1 MFASKIAEKR
11 KVEIMD
17 ATDLVLLDQI
27 QKNARI
33 PVQGLADVT
42 GISTASVQRRMRTLR
57 EAGVIKREV
66 AILDPKAIGLGITAI
81 VSVELERDR
90 LDQIEA
96 FKRKAREDQ
105 QVTHFYCI
113 AGDADFVLVVMAKD
127 IAGYEAFTHRF
138 FFADKNVR
146 KFRTSIVVSTEKATS
161 ELPI

>member
-1 MFASKIAEKR
+1 MDSTDR
-11 KVEIMD
+11 K
-17 ATDLVLLDQI
+17 LLDLL
-27 QKNARI
+27 QKNAKNS
-33 PVQGLADVT
+33 VQSLADIT
-42 GISTASVQRRMRTLR
+42 GISTASVQRRMRALR
-57 EAGVIKREV
+57 DAGVITREV
-66 AILDPKAIGLGITAI
+66 AILDPKSLGLGITAI

-90 LDQIEA
+90 LDQIDA
-96 FKRKAREDQ
+96 FKRKAREDR

-113 AGDADFVLVVMAKD
+113 AGEADFILVVMAND

>member
-1 MFASKIAEKR
+1 
-11 KVEIMD
+11 MD
-17 ATDLVLLDQI
+17 TTDRRLLDLL
-27 QKNARI
+27 QKNTKTS
-33 PVQGLADVT
+33 VQTLADAT

-66 AILDPKAIGLGITAI
+66 AILDPKSLGLGITAI

-90 LDQIEA
+90 LDQIDA
-96 FKRKAREDQ
+96 FKRKAREDR

-113 AGDADFVLVVMAKD
+113 AGEADFILVVMAKD

-161 ELPI
+161 ELPIS

>member
-1 MFASKIAEKR
+1 
-11 KVEIMD
+11 MD
-17 ATDLVLLDQI
+17 ATDRKLLDHL
-27 QKNARI
+27 QKNARS
-33 PVQGLADVT
+33 PVQALADAT
-42 GISTASVQRRMRTLR
+42 GISTASVQRRMRALR

-66 AILDPKAIGLGITAI
+66 AILDPKPLGLGITAI
-81 VSVELERDR
+81 VAVELERDR
-90 LDQIEA
+90 LDQIDA
-96 FKRKAREDQ
+96 FKRKAREDR

-113 AGDADFVLVVMAKD
+113 AGESDFILVVMAND